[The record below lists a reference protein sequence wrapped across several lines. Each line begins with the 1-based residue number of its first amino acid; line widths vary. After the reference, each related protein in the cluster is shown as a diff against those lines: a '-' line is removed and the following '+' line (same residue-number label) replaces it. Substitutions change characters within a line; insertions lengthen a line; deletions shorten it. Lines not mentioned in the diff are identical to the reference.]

1 PHVPPAR
8 RVAGRAGVQLAHQP
22 VTRNVAGHGP
32 ELVVVA
38 PVTGDQAPGSPI
50 ECRACHREPPRRRGQ
65 RRRRSSGRGGRPVPR
80 PPGGPHRPPPPARSA
95 GLTCA
100 RRRLLRYRAPSC
112 RSPAPMSARLHATL
126 GLLATCSPLAAHAA
140 VPAAEGGSI
149 AADVVAVLIPLL
161 LVIAVLVAVL
171 FYARRRYRLTGAGAA
186 LSVVQILPVGPR
198 ERVVVVRTR

>member
-1 PHVPPAR
+1 
-8 RVAGRAGVQLAHQP
+8 
-22 VTRNVAGHGP
+22 
-32 ELVVVA
+32 
-38 PVTGDQAPGSPI
+38 
-50 ECRACHREPPRRRGQ
+50 
-65 RRRRSSGRGGRPVPR
+65 
-80 PPGGPHRPPPPARSA
+80 
-95 GLTCA
+95 
-100 RRRLLRYRAPSC
+100 
-112 RSPAPMSARLHATL
+112 MSARLHATL

-198 ERVVVVRTR
+198 ERVVVVRTRNDRYLAVGVGAQALSLIAELDPLDVALDPPSYSIGTASAAPSSGTSGRNG